1 MSITTNKNY
10 DFIDILIA
18 DFVADNCTL
27 EKKVKILEKKN
38 EILEKQLSLIKKK
51 VILEKQNKNNNLELD
66 DQQYIN
72 NSYWSMI
79 KKEFTTT
86 FKNK

>member
-1 MSITTNKNY
+1 MTITAYKNY
-10 DFIDILIA
+10 NFIDILIA
-18 DFVADNCTL
+18 NFVADNCTL
-27 EKKVKILEKKN
+27 EKKIK
-38 EILEKQLSLIKKK
+38 ILEKQLSLIKKK
-51 VILEKQNKNNNLELD
+51 VILEKQNENNNLELD

>member
-1 MSITTNKNY
+1 MTITTDKNY
-10 DFIDILIA
+10 NFIDILIA
-18 DFVADNCTL
+18 NFVADNCTL
-27 EKKVKILEKKN
+27 EKKIK
-38 EILEKQLSLIKKK
+38 ILEKQLSLIKKK
-51 VILEKQNKNNNLELD
+51 VILEKQNENNNLELD

>member
-1 MSITTNKNY
+1 MNFLFIKNFN
-10 DFIDILIA
+10 FIDILIA
-18 DFVADNCTL
+18 NFVADNCTL
-27 EKKVKILEKKN
+27 EKKIK
-38 EILEKQLSLIKKK
+38 ILEKQLSLIKKK
-51 VILEKQNKNNNLELD
+51 VILEKQNENNNLELD